1 MCVFCNILNISLL
14 SIFFFLTGFLMSCLM
29 EFLSLLLWV
38 RNLFSLTSFKI
49 FSMSM
54 VFCTLNMICLGVHF
68 LIFIFL
74 GIFWASSIYSL
85 KSIIN
90 FENFLAINNLII
102 SSALFSLFFLA
113 FPSHKCYTFWYPHN
127 SLMSCFCFFHSF
139 LILTIDLSICFLVWS
154 FIGSTLKTI

>member
-1 MCVFCNILNISLL
+1 
-14 SIFFFLTGFLMSCLM
+14 MSCLM
-29 EFLSLLLWV
+29 EFLSLLLLWV

-54 VFCTLNMICLGVHF
+54 VFCILNMICLGVHF

-127 SLMSCFCFFHSF
+127 SLMSCFCFFILFSF
-139 LILTIDLSICFLVWS
+139 CIFFSWKFLLTYLQVRWFFSSSCLIYFWAHWRKSSSLFN
-154 FIGSTLKTI
+154 F

>member
-1 MCVFCNILNISLL
+1 
-14 SIFFFLTGFLMSCLM
+14 MSCLM
-29 EFLSLLLWV
+29 EFLSLLLLWV

-139 LILTIDLSICFLVWS
+139 FFLHFFSGS
-154 FIGSTLKTI
+154 FYWPTFKFADSFLHHV